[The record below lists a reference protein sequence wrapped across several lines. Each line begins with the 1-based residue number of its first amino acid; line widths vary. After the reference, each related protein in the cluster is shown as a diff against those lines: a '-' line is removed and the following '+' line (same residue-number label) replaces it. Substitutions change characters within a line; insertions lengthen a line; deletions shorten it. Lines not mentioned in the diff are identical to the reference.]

1 MKKSYL
7 TLLLFLLSG
16 LIFVQGQTINSFD
29 TADPDTN
36 YFLFFE
42 SDNAVSDS
50 SYLNVSFVTDNVQEG
65 SGAMLLEYMANN
77 AESWGGFV
85 KLEHWTSDSMGTY
98 DWSLYDTLSFW
109 YNNVVPQDES
119 GRVHLRVN
127 LHEVSNSPSG
137 NFTYDVGD
145 VEYYY
150 SFQYILDNEPGWNRI
165 DIPIVNNYDWD
176 GNGFNLT
183 GWSGITGNS
192 VLEKDKIK
200 GYSLEFSING
210 GGEGDAVS
218 GSIILDHMHLR
229 GIAERSIVLFNGA
242 VVPSNVTLSNGGWNN
257 HAFEITDEDAFT
269 EGTKSIK
276 WTTSDWAEWGGMNF
290 TLNAPVNMG
299 YHWTTDSLKVNL
311 KVPEGFGDLKLIFLD
326 DVDTTLVGDLEFEA
340 GYMLTAAEMGWD
352 GTWKSIVVALSD
364 FNRFEGGWD
373 GSGTAPGEMDS
384 TRVNQFR
391 IITTNQP
398 ESKNQ
403 VLYLDNLW
411 TGSPFFDVIAPD
423 APALVSAAGGTF
435 VNLVTW
441 TDVPGESNEVYD
453 VYYSMSPIT
462 DLNDAGLEIVQIGVA
477 EDLQVVEHVLR
488 APAVDQDITYYYA
501 VVCRDEAGN
510 TSEIKS
516 ADSPI
521 TNLAK
526 GVTIINPTAPAG
538 FVADGDLTEWA
549 GITPFRMFP
558 SDGSGTIVTNQDIDG
573 DADLSVN
580 AYVAMDDEFLYVA
593 FDVEDDI
600 ISSDTNIVSYL
611 RDGCDMF
618 IGLYDWRGPTHTN
631 YQRGAEPD
639 YQFRF
644 VKQGAILTNLGD
656 FLMATPEDENYA
668 YFEKFP
674 SGYTMEGRF
683 AFADIAAVAEP
694 SDEVFKPIVGKRI
707 KIDYSINDADAT
719 GQREGIM
726 TLSPLNEDRSWAEVN
741 RWTYTWIGDQFVDVA
756 DKSTIPLKYELSQNY
771 PNPFNP
777 TTVINYSVMDK
788 ANVILKVYNIL
799 GQEVAT
805 LVNGVKNAGVYQVN
819 FDASQLST
827 GMYIYQIQA
836 GSFVTSKKMMLLK

>member
-7 TLLLFLLSG
+7 TLLLFLLGG

-36 YFLFFE
+36 YFLFFD

-127 LHEVSNSPSG
+127 LHEVSNSPLG

-150 SFQYILDNEPGWNRI
+150 SFHYILDNEPGWNRI

-229 GIAERSIVLFNGA
+229 GIAERSIVFFNGA
-242 VVPSNVTLSNGGWNN
+242 VVPSTAEMFAWGGAAEIEMDAGATPESPNAIKWTQSDAWTGVGFNIPPTNLSYHWNTDTLKFKMKAEAGTGNLRMQW
-257 HAFEITDEDAFT
+257 EDGVAKVGANFDPIADGEWHQYMFPLAELTTYYDGTADFNYDSVRVFQILT
-269 EGTKSIK
+269 EGTGS
-276 WTTSDWAEWGGMNF
+276 G
-290 TLNAPVNMG
+290 
-299 YHWTTDSLKVNL
+299 KV
-311 KVPEGFGDLKLIFLD
+311 VYLD
-326 DVDTTLVGDLEFEA
+326 D
-340 GYMLTAAEMGWD
+340 W
-352 GTWKSIVVALSD
+352 
-364 FNRFEGGWD
+364 
-373 GSGTAPGEMDS
+373 
-384 TRVNQFR
+384 
-391 IITTNQP
+391 
-398 ESKNQ
+398 
-403 VLYLDNLW
+403 W
-411 TGSPFFDVIAPD
+411 TGNPTFDVLAPE
-423 APALVSAAGGTF
+423 APALVTAAGGSY

-488 APAVDQDITYYYA
+488 APAVDQDVTYYYA

-510 TSEIKS
+510 NSELKS
-516 ADSPI
+516 ADAPI

-526 GVTIINPTAPAG
+526 GVTVINPTAPTG

-593 FDVEDDI
+593 FDIEDDI

-683 AFADIAAVAEP
+683 AFADIAAIAEP
-694 SDEVFKPIVGKRI
+694 NDEVFKPIVGKRI

-756 DKSTIPLKYELSQNY
+756 DESTIPLRYELSQNY

-777 TTVINYSVMDK
+777 TTVINYSVVDK
-788 ANVILKVYNIL
+788 VNITLKVYNIL

-805 LVNGVKNAGVYQVN
+805 LVNGVKTPGVYQVN